1 MGGGFAG
8 GAGGGTTGGVVV
20 VAGELRRVRSF
31 SNWSSR
37 ASERACACALVSRVA
52 ETVVSAAW
60 TAASMSAW
68 RVGSRLGEPTC
79 FQAVSSGGE
88 ATLEG
93 RPAVAVH
100 LGGIVE
106 ASIGRD
112 DGGGNDKSSER
123 EGNVGIQE
131 CIK

>member
-1 MGGGFAG
+1 
-8 GAGGGTTGGVVV
+8 
-20 VAGELRRVRSF
+20 
-31 SNWSSR
+31 
-37 ASERACACALVSRVA
+37 
-52 ETVVSAAW
+52 
-60 TAASMSAW
+60 MSAW
-68 RVGSRLGEPTC
+68 RVGSRLREPTC

-93 RPAVAVH
+93 RPAVAVR

-112 DGGGNDKSSER
+112 GGGGNDKSSER